1 MHGKLE
7 QVAWPGLA
15 TQASESL
22 CTVPNLAQHL
32 LNLTQPGSG
41 GVRETERWIEEGRE
55 RGREVGSE
63 QDRWQGG
70 VAVAASW
77 RQSSGVEV
85 AAQVANWT
93 FFLFFIAFFAIFAA
107 VFISFHLISAI

>member
-1 MHGKLE
+1 MGNWNK
-7 QVAWPGLA
+7 WPGLA

-22 CTVPNLAQHL
+22 HTVPNLAQHL
-32 LNLTQPGSG
+32 LNLTQAGSG
-41 GVRETERWIEEGRE
+41 AVRERVRWE
-55 RGREVGSE
+55 
-63 QDRWQGG
+63 GG

-77 RQSSGVEV
+77 RQSSGVGVGVGAAAE
-85 AAQVANWT
+85 AQVANWT